1 MGGGGGGGGGQ
12 TAQMIAS
19 APVPT
24 PAPPVTSN
32 NASVQQAEQDMAQQ
46 NLLQKSVKKTILA
59 GDTGGY
65 LPTGKNAV
73 GQPNPIT
80 AYKTKLG

>member
-1 MGGGGGGGGGQ
+1 MGGGPGGSMQ
-12 TAQMIAS
+12 TQIAG

-32 NASVQQAEQDMAQQ
+32 NQAVQQAEQSQAQS
-46 NLLQKSVKKTILA
+46 NLLKKSVKNTILA

-65 LPTGKNAV
+65 LPAKPNMA
-73 GQPNPIT
+73 GQPDPIT
-80 AYKTKLG
+80 AYKAKLG